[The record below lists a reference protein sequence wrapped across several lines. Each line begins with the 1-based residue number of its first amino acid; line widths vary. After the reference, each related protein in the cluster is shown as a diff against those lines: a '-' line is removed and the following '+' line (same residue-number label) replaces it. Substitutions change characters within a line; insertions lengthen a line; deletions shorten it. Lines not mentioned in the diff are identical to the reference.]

1 MPGAGPVRVITDR
14 GILKADPE
22 LAGELVLTA
31 IFPGVTVD
39 DVCANV
45 GWNLVVREPVEVLE
59 PPSGDV
65 LRVLRDE
72 LDPEGRYLRG

>member
-22 LAGELVLTA
+22 LGGELVLTA
-31 IFPGVTVD
+31 IFPGISVD
-39 DVCANV
+39 DVRPNV
-45 GWNLVVREPVEVLE
+45 GWDLVVEEPVEVLE

-65 LRVLRDE
+65 LRVLRDK
-72 LDPEGRYLRG
+72 LDPGGRYLSG